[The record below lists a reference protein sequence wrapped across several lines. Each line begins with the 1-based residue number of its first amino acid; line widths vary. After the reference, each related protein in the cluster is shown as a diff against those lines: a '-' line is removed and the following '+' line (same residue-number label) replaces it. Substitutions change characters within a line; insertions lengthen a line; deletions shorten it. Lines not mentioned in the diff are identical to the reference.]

1 MFYKYLLIIYH
12 HPALQELDV
21 WGGDFYTDEF
31 YAAAQQLGPGLTK
44 LNLVHVEELDTR
56 YSGYS
61 TVQFSSVQNK
71 AQYSTEQSIVQYG
84 AVQYSTVQLDTRAL
98 ALLAD
103 SCTNLTTL
111 GFYNCGFREP
121 GAGAGAGAGLLA
133 ADVAARRREQEDE
146 AALALSCSWLD
157 VERLTITSEVG
168 VPEDILYSVMTC
180 NVLSDRSKAADCHH
194 VHVS

>member
-1 MFYKYLLIIYH
+1 M
-12 HPALQELDV
+12 Q
-21 WGGDFYTDEF
+21 
-31 YAAAQQLGPGLTK
+31 
-44 LNLVHVEELDTR
+44 
-56 YSGYS
+56 YS
-61 TVQFSSVQNK
+61 TVQYRTKHSTVRYSTV
-71 AQYSTEQSIVQYG
+71 QYSTVQSTVQYG

-121 GAGAGAGAGLLA
+121 GAGAGAGARAGAGLLA
-133 ADVAARRREQEDE
+133 ADVAARRREQEEE

-180 NVLSDRSKAADCHH
+180 NVLSDRSQAADCHH
-194 VHVS
+194 VHVSQLEAS

>member
-1 MFYKYLLIIYH
+1 MGRRFLHRRVLRS
-12 HPALQELDV
+12 
-21 WGGDFYTDEF
+21 G
-31 YAAAQQLGPGLTK
+31 AAAGAGAHQAQPRARGGARHQ
-44 LNLVHVEELDTR
+44 VQ
-56 YSGYS
+56 YSAVQY
-61 TVQFSSVQNK
+61 TV
-71 AQYSTEQSIVQYG
+71 QYST
-84 AVQYSTVQLDTRAL
+84 VQYSTVQLDTRAL

-121 GAGAGAGAGLLA
+121 GAGAELLA
-133 ADVAARRREQEDE
+133 ADVAARRREQEEE

-168 VPEDILYSVMTC
+168 VAADIFCFDQC
-180 NVLSDRSKAADCHH
+180 NVLSDRSQAADCHH

>member
-1 MFYKYLLIIYH
+1 M
-12 HPALQELDV
+12 Q
-21 WGGDFYTDEF
+21 YT
-31 YAAAQQLGPGLTK
+31 
-44 LNLVHVEELDTR
+44 
-56 YSGYS
+56 
-61 TVQFSSVQNK
+61 
-71 AQYSTEQSIVQYG
+71 
-84 AVQYSTVQLDTRAL
+84 VQYSTVQLDTRAL

-111 GFYNCGFREP
+111 GFYNCGFREGGPGP
-121 GAGAGAGAGLLA
+121 GAGAELLA
-133 ADVAARRREQEDE
+133 ADVAARRREQEEE

-168 VPEDILYSVMTC
+168 VPEDIFCFDQC

>member
-1 MFYKYLLIIYH
+1 M
-12 HPALQELDV
+12 

-56 YSGYS
+56 YSTVQYIIQYS
-61 TVQFSSVQNK
+61 TVQ
-71 AQYSTEQSIVQYG
+71 YT
-84 AVQYSTVQLDTRAL
+84 VQYSTVQLDTRAL

-121 GAGAGAGAGLLA
+121 GAGAGAELLA
-133 ADVAARRREQEDE
+133 ADVAARRREQEEE

-168 VPEDILYSVMTC
+168 VPEDNLYSVLTW
-180 NVLSDRSKAADCHH
+180 
-194 VHVS
+194 

>member
-1 MFYKYLLIIYH
+1 M
-12 HPALQELDV
+12 Q
-21 WGGDFYTDEF
+21 YT
-31 YAAAQQLGPGLTK
+31 
-44 LNLVHVEELDTR
+44 
-56 YSGYS
+56 
-61 TVQFSSVQNK
+61 
-71 AQYSTEQSIVQYG
+71 
-84 AVQYSTVQLDTRAL
+84 VQYSTVQLDTRAL

-121 GAGAGAGAGLLA
+121 GAGAGAELLA
-133 ADVAARRREQEDE
+133 ADVAARRREQEEE

-168 VPEDILYSVMTC
+168 VPEEILYSVLV